1 MAFSLFGATCAMQAQ
16 CAIDF
21 DFGESTFGVSPDPN
35 LGETFVTGML
45 DQPYSDVLHI
55 LIPTSAA
62 DIDDQF
68 PPTLPIDSVVVAEN
82 GVVLTDTVTN
92 ETFLPEEIGLGL
104 V

>member
-1 MAFSLFGATCAMQAQ
+1 MKHLIAGGLFAFSMFGATCAMQAQ

-68 PPTLPIDSVVVAEN
+68 PPTLPIDSTIPFKCQVR
-82 GVVLTDTVTN
+82 
-92 ETFLPEEIGLGL
+92 
-104 V
+104 